1 MDPEE
6 IGTRTAEL
14 ASRFGVAAPRV
25 ELGPVPSWC
34 ADGMRPQVRAEGTV
48 LIVGSAYETLEP
60 EERRGALAQ
69 AVLAL
74 DLHDAGRFQ
83 PIIAALFAWGLSTAM
98 LGLPFGT
105 PSWQATV
112 FALVPCALTLLA
124 VHAVRSRRIVYDVDH
139 RMTAVLGPATVAAV
153 LDLDE
158 RSRTRA
164 RGLGGAYVRLV
175 QPSRTRRARR
185 LEGEPPPA

>member
-1 MDPEE
+1 M
-6 IGTRTAEL
+6 G
-14 ASRFGVAAPRV
+14 APRV

-34 ADGMRPQVRAEGTV
+34 EDGLRAQVRAEGPV
-48 LIVGSAYETLEP
+48 LVVGSPFDMLGA
-60 EERRGALAQ
+60 EEQRGVLAQ

-83 PIIAALFAWGLSTAM
+83 PVIAALFALGLSTAM
-98 LGLPFGT
+98 FGVLFGH
-105 PSWQATV
+105 PSWQPSV
-112 FALVPCALTLLA
+112 LALVPCVLTLLA
-124 VHAVRSRRIVYDVDH
+124 VHAVRSRRIVYAVDH
-139 RMTAVLGPATVAAV
+139 RMTVALGPTTVAAV

-158 RSRTRA
+158 ESRTRA